1 MRGDG
6 LDVIDTLAR
15 LPLLVK
21 QKLRL
26 VVREESQSPRCL
38 FYVAPACGY
47 SRQSYILNCDP
58 VSPADIDQ
66 RYVDNYELVVRKY
79 QMAMLNVVRHKG
91 ERYKP

>member
-66 RYVDNYELVVRKY
+66 RYVDNYELV
-79 QMAMLNVVRHKG
+79 
-91 ERYKP
+91 